1 MRGEDCECPRRILL
15 VVQLGSGWERGG
27 CSGGEE
33 PHRVE
38 GGVGVRQYLGKKGM
52 LRVTAREDRRQSI
65 EFIRWLLL
73 DSDLC
78 MERRRHGLKARS
90 TRLSRLSR

>member
-15 VVQLGSGWERGG
+15 VVQLGSGLGG

-65 EFIRWLLL
+65 GFIRWLLL
-73 DSDLC
+73 NSDLC
-78 MERRRHGLKARS
+78 MERRRHGLEARS
-90 TRLSRLSR
+90 ARLSRLSR

>member
-1 MRGEDCECPRRILL
+1 MG
-15 VVQLGSGWERGG
+15 GGGGG

-38 GGVGVRQYLGKKGM
+38 GGVGVRRHLGKDGM
-52 LRVTAREDRRQSI
+52 LRGTAREDRRQSI
-65 EFIRWLLL
+65 GFIRWLLL
-73 DSDLC
+73 NSDLWR
-78 MERRRHGLKARS
+78 EGVARS